1 MQVIRAKT
9 AGFCFGVSHA
19 LTLLDKQIETLAAL
33 QANGTPAPRLITL
46 GPIIHNPLVME
57 AYAQKGVVCLETV
70 ESIQPNDHVVIRAH
84 GIPIATEEH
93 LRSIGAVIIDATCPK
108 VKKAQ
113 NAIAQHQ
120 TTYGGTLLL
129 FGEVYH
135 PEVQGLLSY
144 ANPDAI
150 VFESL
155 EELQKIPLAPHAQY
169 FLAAQTTQD
178 KAVLQQI
185 ITYLTQ
191 QLQTELPVLET
202 ICTATHNRQDEVM
215 SLATQ
220 VSAMVVVGGLNS
232 GNTKRLAEIAAA
244 HNIPTTHIEKIE
256 DINPSFLQNVTTVG
270 LTAGASTPN
279 QHIDAAQTFLENL

>member
-1 MQVIRAKT
+1 M
-9 AGFCFGVSHA
+9 
-19 LTLLDKQIETLAAL
+19 
-33 QANGTPAPRLITL
+33 
-46 GPIIHNPLVME
+46 
-57 AYAQKGVVCLETV
+57 
-70 ESIQPNDHVVIRAH
+70 
-84 GIPIATEEH
+84 
-93 LRSIGAVIIDATCPK
+93 
-108 VKKAQ
+108 
-113 NAIAQHQ
+113 
-120 TTYGGTLLL
+120 
-129 FGEVYH
+129 
-135 PEVQGLLSY
+135 
-144 ANPDAI
+144 
-150 VFESL
+150 
-155 EELQKIPLAPHAQY
+155 QKIPLVPHAQY

-215 SLATQ
+215 RLATQ

-232 GNTKRLAEIAAA
+232 GNTKRLAEIAAT

-279 QHIDAAQTFLENL
+279 QHIDAAQTFLESI